1 MKNPDLRRRFAALL
15 LVLCL
20 AAACAVPACAAQ
32 TGSLHVALYDH
43 QNDMP
48 LRGGELTL
56 YRVADAQLRGGTIHY
71 TYTGDFAACT
81 LPLTSLTADL
91 AWQLERKLPPVPVI
105 AAQQD
110 ISETGFSDITDLP
123 QGLYLVVQTEPSHG
137 YAPIHPFLVS
147 IPLWDGSGWLYDVD
161 ASPKIDTVLPQTP
174 AIAPLTPEMELEP
187 AQPGTPGS
195 AGADTAASPTA
206 PTAPGSAA
214 APADSAAAPADS
226 TATTPT
232 DPDAAAADA
241 AAPAAPA
248 KPTLPQTGQLVW
260 PIPLLALLG
269 VLLFAIG
276 WHLDRSGK
284 KEG

>member
-1 MKNPDLRRRFAALL
+1 MKNPD
-15 LVLCL
+15 
-20 AAACAVPACAAQ
+20 
-32 TGSLHVALYDH
+32 
-43 QNDMP
+43 

-195 AGADTAASPTA
+195 AGADTAASPT
-206 PTAPGSAA
+206 
-214 APADSAAAPADS
+214 
-226 TATTPT
+226 